1 MREGDPTP
9 EEERSPAAGHV
20 GPLKGTPAEGLLA
33 AIFESCEDAIV
44 SKRLDGA
51 ITSWNPAAERLFGYP
66 AEEIL
71 GRSIRVL
78 IPDDRQ
84 HEEDSIISRIQ
95 RGERVMPFHTMR
107 RRKDGHEIEVSVTVS
122 PVHDASGRIVGASKI
137 ARELGDLDLARK
149 ALAESEARFEM
160 MADNI
165 SQLAWIADAD
175 GSIIWYNKRW
185 FEYTGTTLD
194 EMKGWGW
201 QAVHHEDHLER
212 VTERFVSAINS
223 GEPWED
229 TFPLRGA
236 DGRYRWFLSRARPIR
251 DDTDRVAFWFGTNT
265 DVTEQRE
272 QSEAIENLLREVN
285 HRAKNMLTLIMA
297 LARRSAPGNDAFLKR
312 FTRRIQALAANQDL
326 LVKRAWGSVEMAD
339 LVKAQLA
346 FAIDL
351 AGSGLTHSGPPVAI
365 TARAAETLGLAL
377 HELATNALKYG
388 ALSRGGD
395 DRGEGGGPD
404 EGGDEGEDGGE
415 DGGEGGIGSVA
426 IAWTVEDGRFRLS
439 WTESGGPPVTP
450 PEREG
455 FGSSVIRDIPA
466 ASLGADVQ
474 LDYRAEGLRWSLD
487 APVESVVADGV
498 GAGAAEDGNEDGDG
512 DGHA

>member
-1 MREGDPTP
+1 MNEDELTHGDG
-9 EEERSPAAGHV
+9 RGAAAPASTGPASTGAASTGPGSIGPASTGHV
-20 GPLKGTPAEGLLA
+20 SGTPAEGLLA
-33 AIFESCEDAIV
+33 AIFESCEDVIV
-44 SKRLDGA
+44 SKRLDGS
-51 ITSWNPAAERLFGYP
+51 ITSWNPAAERLFGYS

-71 GRSIRVL
+71 GKSIRLL

-84 HEEDSIISRIQ
+84 HEEDLIIARIQ
-95 RGERVMPFHTMR
+95 RGERVMPFDTVR
-107 RRKDGHEIEVSVTVS
+107 RRKDGQDIGVSVTVS
-122 PVHDASGRIVGASKI
+122 PVHDADGKVVGASKI

-149 ALAESEARFEM
+149 ALAESEARFGM

-165 SQLAWIADAD
+165 SQLAWIADAS
-175 GSIIWYNKRW
+175 GSIFWYNRRW
-185 FEYTGTTLD
+185 FEFTGTTLD

-201 QAVHHEDHLER
+201 KAVHHEDHIDR
-212 VTERFVSAINS
+212 VTERFVAAITS

-229 TFPLRGA
+229 TFPLRGT
-236 DGRYRWFLSRARPIR
+236 DGGYRWFLSRARPIR
-251 DDTDRVAFWFGTNT
+251 DETGRVEFWFGTNT
-265 DVTEQRE
+265 DITEQRE

-297 LARRSAPGNDAFLKR
+297 LARRSAPGNDEFLKR

-326 LVKRAWGSVEMAD
+326 LVKRAWGSVAMTE
-339 LVKAQLA
+339 LVDAQLA

-351 AGSGLTHSGPPVAI
+351 ARSGLTHEGPPVAI

-388 ALSRGGD
+388 ALSRGGPDRAD
-395 DRGEGGGPD
+395 D
-404 EGGDEGEDGGE
+404 GDGTGN
-415 DGGEGGIGSVA
+415 VA
-426 IAWTVEDGRFRLS
+426 IAWTVEDGRFRIS

-466 ASLGADVQ
+466 ASLDADVQ
-474 LDYRAEGLRWSLD
+474 LDYRAEGLHWSLD
-487 APVESVVADGV
+487 APLDNVTGE
-498 GAGAAEDGNEDGDG
+498 GAGT
-512 DGHA
+512 

>member
-1 MREGDPTP
+1 M
-9 EEERSPAAGHV
+9 

-95 RGERVMPFHTMR
+95 RGERVMPFHTIR
-107 RRKDGHEIEVSVTVS
+107 RRKDGQEIEVSVTVS

-175 GSIIWYNKRW
+175 GSIFWYNKRW
-185 FEYTGTTLD
+185 FEFTGTTLD

-201 QAVHHEDHLER
+201 KAVHHQDHIDR
-212 VTERFVSAINS
+212 VLERFVASITS
-223 GEPWED
+223 GESWED

-236 DGRYRWFLSRARPIR
+236 DGRYRWFLSRARPIC
-251 DDTDRVAFWFGTNT
+251 DDSGRVAFWFGTNT

-297 LARRSAPGNDAFLKR
+297 LARRSAPGNDEFLKR

-326 LVKRAWGSVEMAD
+326 LVKRAWGSIDMAD

-351 AGSGLTHSGPPVAI
+351 AGSGLTHSGPPVAV

-388 ALSRGGD
+388 ALSRGD
-395 DRGEGGGPD
+395 DGRGEGG
-404 EGGDEGEDGGE
+404 EAEGDED
-415 DGGEGGIGSVA
+415 GIGSVA
-426 IAWTVEDGRFRLS
+426 IAWTVEDGRFRLG

-450 PEREG
+450 PAREG

-498 GAGAAEDGNEDGDG
+498 GVGAAGDG
-512 DGHA
+512 DGAGDA